1 MKFSKGFGDHVS
13 VTSFLAFAGGIGLFL
28 LGMRMMTDGL
38 KVAAG
43 DTLRN
48 ILATATRS
56 RLRGLAAGVL
66 ITAMVQSSSA
76 VIFATIG
83 FVNAGLLTL
92 YQAIGIIYGS
102 NLGTTFTS
110 WIVAL
115 LGFNLDLELLAM
127 PFIGVGM
134 ALWVSFG
141 AKKHGAIGQALVG
154 LGLFFLGID
163 VLGGAFIGLGG
174 SIALE
179 SLTGAWWTVPLFVGI
194 GILLTVLMQ
203 SSSAALAVILTAAG
217 GGLMP
222 LTVAAAMV
230 IGANVGT
237 TSTAAFAVIGATA
250 PAKRAASAHVI
261 FSVVTGVAALLLLP
275 LLLWLVAAIA
285 RYLGFA
291 DQMAVL
297 LAIFHTS
304 TKLLG
309 ILVMWPLTGLLV
321 KFLQQRFR
329 SEEENE
335 STANFLD
342 HNIQTAPSLA
352 MNALALELYRMA
364 VISRRLARQAISAE
378 ATNDERLQPSI
389 RALENLNLQ
398 VSEFASGI
406 ARASGVSDVSN
417 TLPDALRVGNYLV
430 DVAEH
435 AGELAN
441 LQARVEI
448 SEPELAV
455 TRQHL
460 WACAINLLDLTQVDQ
475 TTWNL
480 DHMQEVHGS
489 FEADYQS
496 FKVQL
501 LRAGTAAKITPR
513 QMVTLLEQMSA
524 LRRIVDQATK
534 SAFYLDHYVQQVNH
548 SGSASNAEDKI
559 LVVEEPGKNAVGV
572 GEIDKQIQVTEIIAK
587 PE

>member
-1 MKFSKGFGDHVS
+1 MSL
-13 VTSFLAFAGGIGLFL
+13 TSFLAFGGGIGLFL
-28 LGMRMMTDGL
+28 LGMRLMTDGL

-48 ILATATRS
+48 ILTTATRS

-102 NLGTTFTS
+102 NLGTTLTS

-127 PFIGVGM
+127 PFIGIGM
-134 ALWVSFG
+134 ALSVAFG
-141 AKKHGAIGQALVG
+141 TKKYGAIGQALVG

-163 VLGGAFIGLGG
+163 VLGGAFIGQGG

-179 SLTGAWWTVPLFVGI
+179 NLTGAWWTIPLFVGV

-203 SSSAALAVILTAAG
+203 SSSAALAVILTAAA
-217 GGLMP
+217 GGLIP
-222 LTVAAAMV
+222 LTAAAAMV

-261 FSVVTGVAALLLLP
+261 FSLVTGVVALLLLP

-285 RYLGFA
+285 EYLGFA
-291 DQMAVL
+291 SQMAVL
-297 LAIFHTS
+297 LAIFHTT

-309 ILVMWPLTGLLV
+309 IFVLWPLTGLLV
-321 KFLQQRFR
+321 KFLEQRFR
-329 SEEENE
+329 SDEENE

-342 HNIQTAPSLA
+342 RNIQTAPSLA
-352 MNALALELYRMA
+352 MNALALELHRMA
-364 VISRRLARQAISAE
+364 AISRRLARQAISAE
-378 ATNDERLQPSI
+378 AMNVERLQPSV
-389 RALENLNLQ
+389 RALQNLNLQ

-406 ARASGVSDVSN
+406 ARAGGVSDLSSA
-417 TLPDALRVGNYLV
+417 LPDALRVGNYLV

-435 AGELAN
+435 AEEMAH

-448 SEPELAV
+448 TEPELAV
-455 TRQHL
+455 ARQHL
-460 WACAINLLDLTQVDQ
+460 WARAIHLLELTKIDIA
-475 TTWNL
+475 TWNL
-480 DHMQEVHGS
+480 VQMQEVHGS

-496 FKVQL
+496 LKIQL
-501 LRAGTAAKITPR
+501 LRAGTAAKIAPR
-513 QMVTLLEQMSA
+513 QMATLLEQMSA
-524 LRRIVDQATK
+524 LHRIVDQATK
-534 SAFYLDHYVQQVNH
+534 AAFYLDRYLTQVNH
-548 SGSASNAEDKI
+548 HGTSDSLTEKGKTESAANGGGTINELPDIEI
-559 LVVEEPGKNAVGV
+559 LPDQNEK
-572 GEIDKQIQVTEIIAK
+572 
-587 PE
+587 